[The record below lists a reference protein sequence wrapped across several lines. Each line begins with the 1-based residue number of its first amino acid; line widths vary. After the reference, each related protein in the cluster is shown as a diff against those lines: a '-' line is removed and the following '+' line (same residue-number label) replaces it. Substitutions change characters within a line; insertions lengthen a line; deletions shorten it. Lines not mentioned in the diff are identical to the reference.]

1 MLEELVQNCVIDHY
15 AITEDQSVHTA
26 LSDYYLIVRI
36 WAWMQLYWGL
46 MQKSLLCVW
55 LTTTVTVFSYP
66 NWTICR
72 ISSWGGGWWIHERTA
87 TVGLI

>member
-36 WAWMQLYWGL
+36 WA
-46 MQKSLLCVW
+46 
-55 LTTTVTVFSYP
+55 
-66 NWTICR
+66 
-72 ISSWGGGWWIHERTA
+72 
-87 TVGLI
+87 